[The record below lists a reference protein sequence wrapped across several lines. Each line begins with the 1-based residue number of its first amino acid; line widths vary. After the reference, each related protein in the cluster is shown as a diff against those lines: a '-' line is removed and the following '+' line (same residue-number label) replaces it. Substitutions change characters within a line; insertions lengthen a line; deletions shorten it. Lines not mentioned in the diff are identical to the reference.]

1 METAVIKRFNPLA
14 LALILFIG
22 LTMMVLVNLNSLK
35 LWDKLAMLAVLTVFY
50 ISIFSFEYFWIK
62 TEEAL

>member
-1 METAVIKRFNPLA
+1 METAVIERFNPLC
-14 LALILFIG
+14 LAIILSIG
-22 LTMMVLVNLNSLK
+22 LATTVILWHSKLS

-62 TEEAL
+62 VAEAL